1 MSQFSWL
8 RLFVPAALFA
18 AGAAATAQT
27 GAAPGQTPEAQLGGS
42 LFFDTSLSSPPGQSC
57 AACHAPGVGFTGP
70 LEAVNKAGGVY
81 PGAVH
86 GRFGNRKPPT
96 SSYAAS
102 PVLGTKTED
111 GKAIFYGGSFWDGR
125 ATGARL
131 GSTLAEQALG
141 PFTNPLEQNLP
152 DGAAVVAA
160 VCGGPHAAMLREVAK
175 KRGIADACA
184 PANAAA
190 AYDVI
195 GHAIAAYETSPAAQP
210 FSSRYDRYLSGKA
223 RFSEQERRGLTLFAV
238 KGKCASCHPHQRG
251 PKGEPP
257 LFTDFTYDNI
267 GLPRNPE
274 NPFYKMG
281 PEFNPDGAAWRDEGL
296 GGFLKTDPRYA
307 PYADE
312 NLGKFKVPTL
322 RNVNRRPSPGF
333 VKAYGHNGVF
343 KSLEQV
349 VHFYNTRDVLPA
361 CGSVKTPEFGKNC
374 WPAPEEVRN
383 MERET
388 VGKLGLTADEE
399 AAIVAFLKTL
409 DDEQNR

>member
-1 MSQFSWL
+1 MPSFSRI
-8 RLFVPAALFA
+8 RLFVPGVLLAAS
-18 AGAAATAQT
+18 AAATAQP
-27 GAAPGQTPEAQLGGS
+27 GVAPGQTPEAQLGGS
-42 LFFDTSLSSPPGQSC
+42 LFFDTSLSRPPGQSC

-70 LEAVNKAGGVY
+70 LEPVNRGGGVY

-96 SSYAAS
+96 SSYASS
-102 PVLGTKTED
+102 PVLATKTED
-111 GKAIFYGGSFWDGR
+111 GKTVFYGGSFWDGR

-131 GSTLAEQALG
+131 GNALAEQALG
-141 PFTNPLEQNLP
+141 PFVNPLEQNLP
-152 DGAAVVAA
+152 DGDAVVAA
-160 VCGGPHAAMLREVAK
+160 VCAGPYASLLREVAK
-175 KRGIADACA
+175 KEKGIADACA
-184 PANAAA
+184 KGNASV

-195 GHAIAAYETSPAAQP
+195 GLAIAAYETSPAAQP
-210 FSSRYDRYLSGKA
+210 FSSRYDRYLAGKA
-223 RFSEQERRGLTLFAV
+223 RFSEQERRGLALFAV

-257 LFTDFTYDNI
+257 LFTDFAYDNI
-267 GLPRNPE
+267 GVPRNPE

-281 PEFNPDGAAWRDEGL
+281 PEFNPDGAAWRDAGL
-296 GGFLKTDPRYA
+296 GGFLKTEPRYA
-307 PYADE
+307 RYADE

-333 VKAYGHNGVF
+333 AKAYGHNGVF

-374 WPAPEEVRN
+374 WPGPEEPRN

-409 DDEQNR
+409 DDE